1 MMEDLMIAKN
11 EVFSDVVLYVFQVV
25 YRRRDD
31 ITNKATSF
39 DPGAFFGLPKH
50 FWPGPRD
57 QGCPP
62 KIKTVGH
69 LGVLKSWRDIDSGIM

>member
-50 FWPGPRD
+50 F
-57 QGCPP
+57 
-62 KIKTVGH
+62 
-69 LGVLKSWRDIDSGIM
+69 